1 MEPADGD
8 SDGEVDPNT
17 PTMTTAVDL
26 SGDGTSIGEARDLM
40 TDFLRRAGTD
50 HGVLVSARAADLARL
65 VVSEL
70 VTNAR
75 KHAPGPLRME
85 LSITDDAV
93 QVTVQDTA
101 RVQLLARA
109 ADPRRVGQHGLE
121 IVMAVVQAFQVRLE
135 PTGKTITARIALG
148 DGKRG
153 TDSPPGTV

>member
-1 MEPADGD
+1 
-8 SDGEVDPNT
+8 
-17 PTMTTAVDL
+17 MTIAVAL
-26 SGDGTSIGEARDLM
+26 SGDGTSIGEARGLA

-50 HGVLVSARAADLARL
+50 HGVVVSARAADLARL

-70 VTNAR
+70 VTNAC

-93 QVTVQDTA
+93 EVTVRDTA

-121 IVMAVVQAFQVRLE
+121 IVMAVVQAFRVRLD
-135 PTGKTITARIALG
+135 PTGKSVTARIALG
-148 DGKRG
+148 DGARG
-153 TDSPPGTV
+153 TGAPPGIV